1 MGKEDQYTAS
11 YEALTMPMLAQ
22 APSNT
27 TSPIGLATPRFPPE
41 DIENFLTSEIRVQRA
56 NIH

>member
-1 MGKEDQYTAS
+1 MGKEDQYITS
-11 YEALTMPMLAQ
+11 YEELTMPML